1 MVICCFLVKR
11 IIFKIFYTGLDLMS
25 DQLCGYSFTNQMNKL
40 MFLVNIKAVSVLVI
54 KANFNPAKWL
64 YVSRIKL

>member
-1 MVICCFLVKR
+1 
-11 IIFKIFYTGLDLMS
+11 MS